1 MASAMSLMIKQHI
14 YIYLKVQF
22 LGRCQIVQSAKD
34 KKQKISLPKK
44 RVRKVTIHTEGRF
57 WHGLCGSI
65 FLPCRCKRNG
75 KEQKFRHKFSEA
87 H

>member
-34 KKQKISLPKK
+34 KKQKITLSKK
-44 RVRKVTIHTEGRF
+44 RVRKVTNTYRRQILAWVVWF
-57 WHGLCGSI
+57 YISAMQM
-65 FLPCRCKRNG
+65 
-75 KEQKFRHKFSEA
+75 QKKW
-87 H
+87 